1 MFDLILSNALLK
13 GRRVDVAVRGT
24 RFAAVEPVGALAAA
38 EARERIDC
46 ARFLL
51 RPPFYNTHTH
61 QAMTLLRGIDDDC
74 ALMDWLTRVIWPRE
88 ARLTAESVYAGTRL
102 AILEGITCGCVGFN
116 DMYFHQPAVIR
127 AASEMGV
134 RARVGLM
141 YMDQVSDHI
150 ENDATWAL
158 RDALPPTIGLA
169 LAPHALYTTTP
180 DLLRRV
186 AGRAEET
193 GLPIHTHAAETLAEA
208 AIAKERFGFASPI
221 AYLDACGLLRPGT
234 ILAHCCHVSDADL
247 ALIAERGCFVAHC
260 PQSNQKLASG
270 VFPWAK
276 AAKHG
281 VRMTVGTDGA
291 ASNNGLSMIAEA
303 KAAALSAKLGA
314 GAPDALRFADLD
326 RAVTET
332 AAAALGFP
340 EAGRIAPGAEAD
352 CILVDLDTPAFA
364 GGGDPDA
371 NFIYAADSA
380 CVDTVLCAGR
390 VLMRGRVVPGE
401 AEILASARAASA
413 TLRQNPDPTPPP
425 GHKRAL
431 GK

>member
-1 MFDLILSNALLK
+1 MFDLILSNALRR
-13 GRRVDVAVRGT
+13 GRRVDVAVSGAS
-24 RFAAVEPVGALAAA
+24 FAAVEPAGALAHA
-38 EARERIDC
+38 EARARRDC
-46 ARFLL
+46 SRFLL

-74 ALMDWLTRVIWPRE
+74 ALMDWLTRAIWPRE
-88 ARLTAESVYAGTRL
+88 ARLTPDAVHAGTRL
-102 AILEGITCGCVGFN
+102 AILEGLRSGCVAFN

-127 AASEMGV
+127 AAVEMGV

-141 YMDQVSDHI
+141 FMDQVSDHI
-150 ENDATWAL
+150 ENDAALAL
-158 RDALPPTIGLA
+158 RDALPPTVGLS

-186 AGRAEET
+186 AAQADAL
-193 GLPIHTHAAETLAEA
+193 GLPLHIHAAETRAET
-208 AIAKERFGFASPI
+208 AIAKERFGFDSPI
-221 AYLDACGLLRPGT
+221 AYLDACGILRPGAV
-234 ILAHCCHVSDADL
+234 LAHCCHATEADL
-247 ALIAERGCFVAHC
+247 ALIAARGCFVAHC

-276 AAKHG
+276 AAAAG
-281 VRMTVGTDGA
+281 VRITVGTDGA

-332 AAAALGFP
+332 AAEALGFP
-340 EAGRIAPGAEAD
+340 NAGRIAPGADAD
-352 CILVDLDTPAFA
+352 FILVDLDTPAFA

-371 NFIYAADSA
+371 NFVYAADSA
-380 CVDTVLCAGR
+380 CVDTVACAGR
-390 VLMRGRVVPGE
+390 LLLEGRRLLVADE
-401 AEILASARAASA
+401 AALLTDARAASE
-413 TLRQNPDPTPPP
+413 TLRAPSPKP
-425 GHKRAL
+425 
-431 GK
+431 

>member
-1 MFDLILSNALLK
+1 MFDLILSNALLR
-13 GRRVDVAVRGT
+13 GRRVDVAVRGAA
-24 RFAAVEPVGALAAA
+24 FAAVEPAGALAHA
-38 EARERIDC
+38 EARARRDC
-46 ARFLL
+46 SRLLL

-74 ALMDWLTRVIWPRE
+74 ALMDWLTREIWPRE
-88 ARLTAESVYAGTRL
+88 ARLTPDAVHAGTRL
-102 AILEGITCGCVGFN
+102 AILEGLRSGCVAFN

-127 AASEMGV
+127 AAVELGV

-141 YMDQVSDHI
+141 FMDQVSDHI
-150 ENDATWAL
+150 ENDAALAL
-158 RDALPPTIGLA
+158 RDALPPTVGLS

-186 AGRAEET
+186 AAQADAL
-193 GLPIHTHAAETLAEA
+193 GLPLHIHAAETLAET
-208 AIAKERFGFASPI
+208 AIAKERFGFDSPI
-221 AYLDACGLLRPGT
+221 AYLDACGILRPGAV
-234 ILAHCCHVSDADL
+234 LAHCCHATEADL
-247 ALIAERGCFVAHC
+247 ALIAARGCFVAHC

-276 AAKHG
+276 AAAAG
-281 VRMTVGTDGA
+281 VRVTVGTDGA

-332 AAAALGFP
+332 AAEALGFP
-340 EAGRIAPGAEAD
+340 NAGRIAPGADAD
-352 CILVDLDTPAFA
+352 FILVDLDTPAFA

-371 NFIYAADSA
+371 NFVYAADSA
-380 CVDTVLCAGR
+380 CVDTVACAGR
-390 VLMRGRVVPGE
+390 LLLEGHRLLVADE
-401 AEILASARAASA
+401 AALLADARAASE
-413 TLRQNPDPTPPP
+413 TLLAPSPKP
-425 GHKRAL
+425 
-431 GK
+431 